1 LGSSISEPVQ
11 DTSAC
16 VIDYL
21 PKFSSL
27 AGFYICLWLGI
38 AIATGALS
46 LWAEDLILMTDL
58 CTSKMKFMQKDM

>member
-1 LGSSISEPVQ
+1 
-11 DTSAC
+11 
-16 VIDYL
+16 VIDYS

-27 AGFYICLWLGI
+27 AGFYICLWPGI